1 MMVGSNSGA
10 GNSDGVEIGTPPVSA
25 VLVEAGVSGF
35 VSAGVIEL
43 VAVLS
48 ITTVGVDVSLGFT

>member
-25 VLVEAGVSGF
+25 VLVEAGIGVS
-35 VSAGVIEL
+35 VLVIEL

-48 ITTVGVDVSLGFT
+48 ITTVSVGVS